1 QHSFVG
7 GAKVSYEVPEL
18 PSMFYGNFLVRDQQN
33 NPVKGQKYKLTL
45 PSGQQI
51 LGATDDNGMTVTGY
65 SSSSD
70 ESLNLE
76 IIEEVTQDIWFQPQT
91 TYEYEQLNHIDS
103 PLIDED
109 NGEINEE

>member
-1 QHSFVG
+1 
-7 GAKVSYEVPEL
+7 
-18 PSMFYGNFLVRDQQN
+18 MN
-33 NPVKGQKYKLTL
+33 LTL

-76 IIEEVTQDIWFQPQT
+76 IIEDNPRHSFQPQT

>member
-1 QHSFVG
+1 MKILYFQG
-7 GAKVSYEVPEL
+7 TK
-18 PSMFYGNFLVRDQQN
+18 R
-33 NPVKGQKYKLTL
+33 QKRM
-45 PSGQQI
+45 S
-51 LGATDDNGMTVTGY
+51 